1 MPRVF
6 ATKVWGFNP
15 ARWAVLGFSR
25 PGSRDSLVRELEP
38 DDWVLHIGT
47 RVTGDTASWD
57 RGKLLGVARLGET
70 EISTENG
77 VEPQLWVDYL
87 DRNNGRPK
95 WPFGLPMV
103 EARQFVDRATLDEY
117 DIIPRFREANL
128 GLVLG
133 TNAVQLT
140 PEEAAWVLSLRTEP
154 CALFTSHSL
163 EAARQRDALRRK
175 LRKSPIPPTPGQR
188 TASYEDLPGHTYV
201 LELVGKGAA
210 AAVGRADLATE
221 RGLSVL
227 GVRARFVVGLQSGT
241 GAAESSGAA
250 GKALS
255 RGAQGECLVS

>member
-15 ARWAVLGFSR
+15 DRWAVLGFSR

-57 RGKLLGVARLGET
+57 RGKLLGIARLSET

-77 VEPQLWVDYL
+77 VEPQLWADYL

-140 PEEAAWVLSLRTEP
+140 SEEAASVLSLRTEP

-201 LELVGKGAA
+201 LIFPRKS
-210 AAVGRADLATE
+210 GR
-221 RGLSVL
+221 G
-227 GVRARFVVGLQSGT
+227 
-241 GAAESSGAA
+241 
-250 GKALS
+250 
-255 RGAQGECLVS
+255 